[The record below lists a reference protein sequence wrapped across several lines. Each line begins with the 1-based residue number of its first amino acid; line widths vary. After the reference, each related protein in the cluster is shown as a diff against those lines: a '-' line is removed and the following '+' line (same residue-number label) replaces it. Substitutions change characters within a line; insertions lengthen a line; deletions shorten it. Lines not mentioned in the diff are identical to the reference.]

1 MTDDEY
7 IAFLKALAVKHLSKD
22 ILHPGPFIF
31 EHTHTLRRDLETVS
45 RLARLFKV
53 VVDRPEDSSL
63 VDKFFHELAAERSPV
78 DLTVSA
84 LRVSNLAEALDD
96 AGEVVLGE
104 LRRMSIPDDDVIFLR
119 QAGFTDDEV
128 EVFLSVVIAEAHRLA
143 VSADTKV
150 QTRHLPEEFKGLV
163 SKFPEPKELAQSTK
177 TKRKLFNGI
186 GKILGGS
193 VAGIGNALMA
203 TGTIMLPNPAT
214 AYGAIAS
221 AGIAVSGIFSG
232 IGDLRGE

>member
-1 MTDDEY
+1 VE
-7 IAFLKALAVKHLSKD
+7 
-22 ILHPGPFIF
+22 
-31 EHTHTLRRDLETVS
+31 
-45 RLARLFKV
+45 
-53 VVDRPEDSSL
+53 
-63 VDKFFHELAAERSPV
+63 KFFHELAAEQSPV

-84 LRVSNLAEALDD
+84 LRESNLAEALDD
-96 AGEVVLGE
+96 AGEIVLGE
-104 LRRMSIPDDDVIFLR
+104 LRRMSIPHDDIILLR

-128 EVFLSVVIAEAHRLA
+128 EVFLSVSIKEAHRLA
-143 VSADTKV
+143 VSTNMMARTLNL
-150 QTRHLPEEFKGLV
+150 REEFKALAI
-163 SKFPEPKELAQSTK
+163 KFPAPKELTKSTK

-203 TGTIMLPNPAT
+203 TGTIVAPNPAT

-221 AGIAVSGIFSG
+221 AGIAISGIFAG

>member
-22 ILHPGPFIF
+22 VRHPGPFSF

-45 RLARLFKV
+45 RLVRLFKV

-63 VDKFFHELAAERSPV
+63 VDKFFHELTERSPV
-78 DLTVSA
+78 DLTMSA

-96 AGEVVLGE
+96 AGEVVLAE
-104 LRRMSIPDDDVIFLR
+104 LRRMSIPNDDVIFLR

-128 EVFLSVVIAEAHRLA
+128 EVFLSVVVAEAHRLA
-143 VSADTKV
+143 VGTSTRV
-150 QTRHLPEEFKGLV
+150 QTRHLPEEFKALV

-177 TKRKLFNGI
+177 NKRKLFNGI

-203 TGTIMLPNPAT
+203 TGTIMAPNPAT

-221 AGIAVSGIFSG
+221 AGIAVSGIFAG